1 MITPAMI
8 ATATFYLHTV
18 YALCLVIVIVG
29 VAFALRRQIGRW
41 HQSIEDRKATKRR
54 RATSVAPA
62 TTKQ

>member
-8 ATATFYLHTV
+8 ATATFYLRTI
-18 YALCLVIVIVG
+18 YAVCLIIVIVG
-29 VAFALRRQIGRW
+29 TVFALRRQVSRW
-41 HQSIEDRKATKRR
+41 RQSIVDRKIAKRR